1 MGRMV
6 VVGAGLSGSVLAVFL
21 ARRGH
26 EVDVFE
32 RHEDPRVQHA
42 ARRAALNITLCERG
56 LDALSAI
63 GIREAVVALAV
74 PARGRQVHGLDGSV
88 AYQPYGN
95 HGEAIYSI
103 SRADL
108 NQALVERAAN
118 EPGVRLH
125 FEQKCTRVELASAS
139 AQFEHIKTG
148 AICDISADR
157 IFGAD
162 GAYSAVRAHLQRTEQ
177 FNYSQE
183 YWRLGGY
190 KSLWLPARPDG
201 RPVLETER
209 LHIWPRGSRMLIGFP
224 NRDGSMMLSLLL
236 PLRGEDSYES
246 LSDVARVEK
255 FFRATFPDIVDAIP
269 ALGEQFFAK
278 PANSLLTVRCE
289 PWSYEDRALLI
300 GDAAHAILPSYGQGA
315 NAGFEDCS
323 ILDECMALHGA
334 DWKAVFREFE
344 RRRKPSLDV
353 MADLCIE
360 HFVELCE
367 LVGDPSFLKRREI
380 ERAIEERY
388 PELYRSLYSMVSFSR
403 IPYAEASAIDQRQRR
418 AVDRIVAIDGV
429 EDKIDSLEVLTIL
442 QDAARPDGT
451 CPAPQATAAAAA
463 EPIFALAMSFW
474 GAKTL
479 LSAVELGLFRE
490 LSQGPR
496 TLESLRST
504 LSLHPRGARDFL
516 DALTALGVLVRS
528 EAGYANTA
536 QAQALLVPESPTYI
550 GGALELA
557 NDRLYPVWSK
567 LTSALKTGEP
577 QNEAQQEANYYQ
589 NLSRDPERL
598 RAFLRGMSGL
608 SMMAAKAIAQKFP
621 WHDYRSFA
629 DLGGAQGVL
638 PVQVALAHA
647 HLHGINFDLPAVRSA
662 AEEYVASFGLNS
674 RLQFCG
680 GDFFVDPLPSVDV
693 LVMGHVLHNWG
704 LAQKHTLIRRA
715 YEALPPGGALIV
727 YEALLDEGREKSA
740 FGLLMS
746 LNMLLVTPGGF
757 VFRGSECE
765 SWMRDAGFV
774 KTYVQHL
781 HGADWMVVG
790 VK

>member
-1 MGRMV
+1 MV

-26 EVDVFE
+26 QVDVFE
-32 RHEDPRVQHA
+32 RHEDARVQRG

-56 LDALSAI
+56 LHALEAI
-63 GIREAVVALAV
+63 GMREAVLALAV
-74 PARGRQVHGLDGSV
+74 PARGRQVHALDGSV

-108 NQALVERAAN
+108 NQALVECAAN
-118 EPGVRLH
+118 VPGVRFH
-125 FEQKCTRVELASAS
+125 FEQKCTRVDLASAS
-139 AQFEHIKTG
+139 AQFEHATTG
-148 AICDISADR
+148 AIRQISADR

-162 GAYSAVRAHLQRTEQ
+162 GAYSAVRAQLQRTEQ

-201 RPVLETER
+201 KPALETER

-246 LSDVARVEK
+246 LSDAARVET
-255 FFRATFPDIVDAIP
+255 FFRAAFPDIVDVIP
-269 ALGEQFFAK
+269 ALSEQFFAK

-315 NAGFEDCS
+315 NAGFEDCA
-323 ILDECMALHGA
+323 ILDQCMAQHGG
-334 DWKAVFREFE
+334 DWHAVFQEFE

-367 LVGDPSFLKRREI
+367 LVGDPKFLKRREI
-380 ERAIEERY
+380 ERMLEERH
-388 PELYRSLYSMVSFSR
+388 PRLYRSLYSMVSFSR
-403 IPYAEASAIDQRQRR
+403 IPYAEAFAIEQRQRR
-418 AVDRIVAIDGV
+418 AVDRIATIEGI
-429 EDKIDSLEVLTIL
+429 EGKIDSPEVESIL
-442 QDAARPDGT
+442 QEAQAEDPSATLDAT
-451 CPAPQATAAAAA
+451 VTAGA

-474 GAKTL
+474 GAKAL

-490 LSQGPR
+490 LSGGPR
-496 TLESLRST
+496 TLDSLRAA
-504 LSLHPRGARDFL
+504 LSLHGRGAQDFL
-516 DALTALGVLVRS
+516 DALVALGVLSRS
-528 EAGYANTA
+528 EASYANTPE
-536 QAQALLVPESPTYI
+536 AQALLVPESPTYI

-557 NDRLYPVWSK
+557 NDRLYPVWGK
-567 LTSALKTGEP
+567 LTRALRTGEP
-577 QNEAQQEANYYQ
+577 QNEAQQEANYYD

-598 RAFLRGMSGL
+598 RTFLRGMSGL
-608 SMMAAKAIAQKFP
+608 SMMAAKAIARKFP
-621 WHDYRSFA
+621 WRDYQTFA

-638 PVQVALAHA
+638 PAQLALAHS
-647 HLHGINFDLPAVRSA
+647 HLRGFNFDLPAVRSV
-662 AEEYVASFGLNS
+662 AEEYLESLGLASRIRF
-674 RLQFCG
+674 QG
-680 GDFFVDPLPSVDV
+680 GDFFNDPLPAVDV
-693 LVMGHVLHNWG
+693 LVMGHVLHNWD
-704 LAQKHTLIRRA
+704 LAQKRRLIERA
-715 YEALPPGGALIV
+715 YESLVPGGALIV
-727 YEALLDEGREKSA
+727 YEALLDEQREKRA

-757 VFRGSECE
+757 VFRGSDCQT
-765 SWMRDAGFV
+765 WMQDAGFEE
-774 KTYVQHL
+774 TYVEHL
-781 HGADWMVVG
+781 HGSDWMVVG
-790 VK
+790 IKPAK